1 MLAKEEEES
10 ARALLNGI
18 LPARLRNPLT
28 GPGLFL
34 NVEYAQIRPLS
45 RQREHVGRIMSPTWV

>member
-1 MLAKEEEES
+1 MLAGEEEEG
-10 ARALLNGI
+10 AWALLNNI

-34 NVEYAQIRPLS
+34 NMEYTQIRPLS
-45 RQREHVGRIMSPTWV
+45 RQREHVDRLMSPT